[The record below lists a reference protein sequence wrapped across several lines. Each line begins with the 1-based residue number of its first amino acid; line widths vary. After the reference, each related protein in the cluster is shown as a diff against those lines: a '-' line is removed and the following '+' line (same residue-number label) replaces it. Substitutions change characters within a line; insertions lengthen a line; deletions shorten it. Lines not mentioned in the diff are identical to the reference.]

1 MLLSTK
7 RPGIVSML
15 TNTCFS
21 SLPHQTHQIL
31 NTCSMACEM
40 GSSKEN
46 SLLPVLALWGS
57 LAQRVVVPKGHSAV
71 TASWDWPSRGSLP
84 SPSLEWSCLFKGL
97 SCPSTRKAK
106 VLLSLRSPLAAGSSV
121 VSSFVLLLWRLLRKL
136 REPTLPSSRD
146 QQQKSERC
154 INGRKSTSAS

>member
-31 NTCSMACEM
+31 NSMACEM

-57 LAQRVVVPKGHSAV
+57 LAQRVVVPKGHSTV

-106 VLLSLRSPLAAGSSV
+106 VLLSLRSPLAEGSSV
-121 VSSFVLLLWRLLRKL
+121 VSSFVLLWRLLRKL
-136 REPTLPSSRD
+136 CEPTLPSSRD